1 MIQTI
6 VRYMQNK
13 LDAET
18 IFQRNYGLTE
28 LIERDGR
35 VFPLFY
41 ETDGKYKLDF
51 QPNKWFGVSYFR
63 KNGNVSFADGSFPSL
78 KPCEVPVTVTVPLKF
93 ICSIKKSFLYKELLS
108 LSCIFFLLILPIST
122 FDLII
127 LLLVFSGVRFFGRNL
142 HLLASILLG
151 RCRRSEIASFKKL
164 GFLKT
169 IIIHLGIL

>member
-1 MIQTI
+1 
-6 VRYMQNK
+6 MQDLNDFCSD
-13 LDAET
+13 LCLLFENFS
-18 IFQRNYGLTE
+18 I
-28 LIERDGR
+28 LI
-35 VFPLFY
+35 
-41 ETDGKYKLDF
+41 
-51 QPNKWFGVSYFR
+51 
-63 KNGNVSFADGSFPSL
+63 SL
-78 KPCEVPVTVTVPLKF
+78 KDYSTSHF

-127 LLLVFSGVRFFGRNL
+127 LLLVFSEVRFFGRNL

-169 IIIHLGIL
+169 IIIHLGILWLSQYRQQSSLVLCLFMWIEGMIVFTKYFLEYHRALL